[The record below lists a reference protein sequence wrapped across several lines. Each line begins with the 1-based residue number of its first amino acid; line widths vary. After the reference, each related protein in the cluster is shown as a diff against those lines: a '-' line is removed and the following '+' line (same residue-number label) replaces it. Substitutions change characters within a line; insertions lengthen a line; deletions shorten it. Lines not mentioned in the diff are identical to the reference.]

1 VRVDTEHFFASVETL
16 GQQTPW
22 SSAESASAISTS
34 LSVGVSVCR
43 HAQFIA
49 TMLNGGA
56 TVPLVSSVGRGVL
69 VGCGIAVYPRR

>member
-1 VRVDTEHFFASVETL
+1 VRVDTEHFLASVETL

-22 SSAESASAISTS
+22 SSAASASAINTS
-34 LSVGVSVCR
+34 LSVGVSACR

-69 VGCGIAVYPRR
+69 VGCRIAAYPQR